1 MIWAGVHIYVYVCG
15 QKKRLNRTLD
25 IDSPFQIFA
34 VGLLIEIY
42 RLTLPLHAP
51 ETLSSSSKSKIFLY
65 NADLALF
72 IRMDVT
78 ITRTNA

>member
-1 MIWAGVHIYVYVCG
+1 MIWAGVHIYVYICG
-15 QKKRLNRTLD
+15 QKKSLNRTLD
-25 IDSPFQIFA
+25 IDSPFQTFA

-42 RLTLPLHAP
+42 RLALPLRAP

-65 NADLALF
+65 NAHLALF
-72 IRMDVT
+72 VQMDDT